1 MKIDREAAEWVELRT
16 LLVAYFNQDF
26 EDIWGPPEDTVLAF
40 CGDASKAQ
48 RLSAADEVRRV
59 LDGTTDDADTLRAL
73 EPLGRDYHPEAAGW
87 SIRDWLAELE
97 RVLRNPQRPT
107 RLNERRGRPRPS
119 IEGPES

>member
-1 MKIDREAAEWVELRT
+1 METDKATEEWAALST

-40 CGDASKAQ
+40 CRDATTHR
-48 RLSAADEVRRV
+48 RLAAADGVRRL
-59 LDGTTDDADTLRAL
+59 LDGTTNDADTLQAL

-87 SIRDWLAELE
+87 SIRDWLTELE

-107 RLNERRGRPRPS
+107 RLNERRGRRRS
-119 IEGPES
+119 SPESPQS